1 MNARARRA
9 RGARESLA
17 SVVLGLESLIVFLAG
32 LALHGL
38 DALPGMP
45 SWWGIIAGVVFA
57 LAMLATIG
65 VLRYRWG
72 IILGWVWQVIIA
84 LGGVRVP
91 ALIFV
96 ALIFG
101 GMYAYA
107 TIKGGALDARN
118 ARIAAGTDDT
128 NGEPA

>member
-1 MNARARRA
+1 MSARVRRA

-17 SVVLGLESLIVFLAG
+17 SIVLGLETIVVFLAG
-32 LALHGL
+32 LTLHGL
-38 DALPGMP
+38 DALPNVP
-45 SWWGIIAGVVFA
+45 SWWGIVAGCVFA
-57 LAMLATIG
+57 VLLLATIP

-72 IILGWVWQVIIA
+72 VALGWVWQAVIA
-84 LGGVRVP
+84 AGGFIVP

-118 ARIAAGTDDT
+118 ARIAAADPDT
-128 NGEPA
+128 NGDPS

>member
-1 MNARARRA
+1 MNARVRRV

-17 SVVLGLESLIVFLAG
+17 SIVLGLETVVVFLGG
-32 LALHGL
+32 LTLHGL
-38 DALPGMP
+38 DALPNVP
-45 SWWGIIAGVVFA
+45 SWWGIVAGVVFA
-57 LAMLATIG
+57 VVLVLTIP

-72 IILGWVWQVIIA
+72 IALGWVWQVIIA
-84 LGGVRVP
+84 AGGFIVP
-91 ALIFV
+91 ALLFV

-118 ARIAAGTDDT
+118 ARLAAQTPDT
-128 NGEPA
+128 NGDPS

>member
-1 MNARARRA
+1 MSPRTRRS

-17 SVVLGLESLIVFLAG
+17 SIVLGLESLVVFLAG

-38 DALPGMP
+38 DAIAPLP

-57 LAMLATIG
+57 LVLLATIG
-65 VLRYRWG
+65 VLRHRWG
-72 IILGWVWQVIIA
+72 IALGWVWQAVIA
-84 LGGVRVP
+84 LGGILVP
-91 ALIFV
+91 ALLFV

-118 ARIAAGTDDT
+118 AQLAAGTDDT
-128 NGEPA
+128 NGDTP